1 MPIEME
7 IIRLLFL
14 NEVNSQMA
22 HRPESMDWD
31 MVTLVLE
38 NMSLMNG
45 QQFQHFQI
53 HLKSTVLLFKK

>member
-38 NMSLMNG
+38 NVSHEWPTISTFSNSLEINSDT
-45 QQFQHFQI
+45 I
-53 HLKSTVLLFKK
+53 